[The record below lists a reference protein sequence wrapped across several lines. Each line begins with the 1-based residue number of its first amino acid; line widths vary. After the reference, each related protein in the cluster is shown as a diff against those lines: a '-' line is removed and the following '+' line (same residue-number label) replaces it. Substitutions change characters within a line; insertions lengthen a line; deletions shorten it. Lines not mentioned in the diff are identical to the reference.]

1 MPFSEE
7 KSEVIM
13 NLKTML
19 KKLKNT
25 SILRSVISYTKENKI
40 KVKIILLVVICGAM
54 IIRGIMQQPE
64 IIENKNE
71 ISNLNE
77 EIEYEKI
84 RQEEVEDMRENVD
97 TDEYIERIAR
107 DKLGMIK
114 ENERI
119 FVDVSTTD

>member
-1 MPFSEE
+1 
-7 KSEVIM
+7 M
-13 NLKTML
+13 NLKRMITKVRNKPFL
-19 KKLKNT
+19 KK
-25 SILRSVISYTKENKI
+25 IISYTKENDL
-40 KVKIILLVVICGAM
+40 KVKILLLVIICSAM

-71 ISNLNE
+71 IANLND
-77 EIEYEKI
+77 EIENEKI
-84 RQEEVEDMRENVD
+84 RQSEVEEMRESVD

>member
-1 MPFSEE
+1 
-7 KSEVIM
+7 M
-13 NLKTML
+13 NLKTKL

-25 SILRSVISYTKENKI
+25 PFLKRVILYTKENNL
-40 KVKIILLVVICGAM
+40 KVKIILLIIICSAM

-64 IIENKNE
+64 IIENKNT
-71 ISNLNE
+71 IANINE

-84 RQEEVEDMRENVD
+84 RQSEVEEMRESVD

-119 FVDVSTTD
+119 FVDVSTTE

>member
-1 MPFSEE
+1 MS
-7 KSEVIM
+7 
-13 NLKTML
+13 LKTKL
-19 KKLKNT
+19 KKIKSTPFLKRV
-25 SILRSVISYTKENKI
+25 ILYTKENNL
-40 KVKIILLVVICGAM
+40 KVKIILLIIICSAM

-64 IIENKNE
+64 IIENKNT
-71 ISNLNE
+71 IANINE

-84 RQEEVEDMRENVD
+84 RQSEVEEMRESVD

-119 FVDVSTTD
+119 FVDVSTTE

>member
-1 MPFSEE
+1 
-7 KSEVIM
+7 M

-19 KKLKNT
+19 KKARNKPFLKK
-25 SILRSVISYTKENKI
+25 VISYTRENDL
-40 KVKIILLVVICGAM
+40 KVKILLLVIICGAM
-54 IIRGIMQQPE
+54 IVRGIMQQPE

-71 ISNLNE
+71 IANLNE

-84 RQEEVEDMRENVD
+84 RQSEVEEMRDSVD

>member
-1 MPFSEE
+1 
-7 KSEVIM
+7 M
-13 NLKTML
+13 NLKTTL

-25 SILRSVISYTKENKI
+25 SFLKNVVSFTKENKI
-40 KVKIILLVVICGAM
+40 KVKILLLIIICGIM

-71 ISNLNE
+71 IANLNE

-84 RQEEVEDMRENVD
+84 RQEEVEDMHENVD

>member
-1 MPFSEE
+1 
-7 KSEVIM
+7 
-13 NLKTML
+13 
-19 KKLKNT
+19 
-25 SILRSVISYTKENKI
+25 
-40 KVKIILLVVICGAM
+40 M

-71 ISNLNE
+71 IANLNE

-84 RQEEVEDMRENVD
+84 RQSEVEEMRESVD

>member
-1 MPFSEE
+1 
-7 KSEVIM
+7 M
-13 NLKTML
+13 NLKTTSKKIKNIPFL
-19 KKLKNT
+19 KKA
-25 SILRSVISYTKENKI
+25 VSYAKENDL
-40 KVKIILLVVICGAM
+40 KVKIILLIIICGAM

-64 IIENKNE
+64 IIENKNQ
-71 ISNLNE
+71 IANLNE
-77 EIEYEKI
+77 EIEYEKV
-84 RQEEVEDMRENVD
+84 RQSEVEEMRDSVD